1 MRGPV
6 TPDVRPLRG
15 VVEMR
20 AIIVF
25 CVAMGIQA
33 LAILAQTATYQEKV
47 SRIERGE
54 YASQI
59 DENTQTRIEADLSQR
74 DPKWGIT
81 TLAHSSTASH
91 RLLELRQ
98 GELRVWVSM
107 QYLLTVEDAAK
118 HLQYRLST
126 ISMPR
131 FKPLKGVGEEGY
143 VLTEKGHIWLRV
155 GRTVVSVTSS
165 DGVEAERAVAERIVA
180 SARAV

>member
-1 MRGPV
+1 MKGTINV
-6 TPDVRPLRG
+6 C
-15 VVEMR
+15 VV
-20 AIIVF
+20 IS
-25 CVAMGIQA
+25 IQV
-33 LAILAQTATYQEKV
+33 LTSIAQAAAYQEKV
-47 SRIERGE
+47 FRIERGE
-54 YASQI
+54 YASEI
-59 DENTQTRIEADLSQR
+59 DETTQKRIEADLRQR
-74 DPKWGIT
+74 NPNWEVT

-118 HLQYRLST
+118 HLQYRLYT

-143 VLTEKGHIWLRV
+143 VLTEKGHILLRV
-155 GRTVVSVTSS
+155 GRMVLSVTSS
-165 DGVEAERAVAERIVA
+165 AGLVETERAVAERIVA